1 MPQPGKL
8 PVGGRERRQE
18 GIGAHRQGPA
28 AVKGV
33 DGCLGLSV
41 SLELHKGT
49 A

>member
-1 MPQPGKL
+1 MLG
-8 PVGGRERRQE
+8 PVGEQTRKERV
-18 GIGAHRQGPA
+18 GAHRQSPA